1 MTLYEANL
9 PKKDKEAV
17 REVKD
22 ILKDIDKTRTSKCPD
37 EKDILTWTAKDLKD
51 YITIKTKDMSI
62 SKKFKFGHELN
73 KKIKEAKAERNKK

>member
-1 MTLYEANL
+1 MNTKEN
-9 PKKDKEAV
+9 KDLK
-17 REVKD
+17 EVKA
-22 ILKDIDKTRTSKCPD
+22 ILKNIDKTKSSKCPD

-51 YITIKTKDMSI
+51 YITIKTKGMSI